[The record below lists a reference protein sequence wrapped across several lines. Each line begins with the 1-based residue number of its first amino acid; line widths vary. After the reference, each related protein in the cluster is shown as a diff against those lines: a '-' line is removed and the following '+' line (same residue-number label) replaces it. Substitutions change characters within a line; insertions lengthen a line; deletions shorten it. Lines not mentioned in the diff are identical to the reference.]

1 MASVFDNA
9 ATESGLPMVN
19 ISRAE
24 IATVKAA
31 VKKLGADGY
40 AEAVRIT
47 SHPAAVHRVRAV
59 PGTRLLQFA
68 VQLLIYLNRCL
79 LVLPL
84 IVLFVGGWKATVVV
98 TIMIFLQWLFLLNP
112 LQIAINYEIY
122 ARLSALDQAWAK
134 SRENQ

>member
-1 MASVFDNA
+1 MASVFDHA

-19 ISRAE
+19 ISRVE
-24 IATVKAA
+24 IDSAKAA

-47 SHPAAVHRVRAV
+47 SHPAAVNRVRAV
-59 PGTRLLQFA
+59 PGTRWLQFA
-68 VQLLIYLNRCL
+68 VKLLIYLNRCL
-79 LVLPL
+79 LVVPL
-84 IVLFVGGWKATVVV
+84 IVLFVGGWKAAIAVA
-98 TIMIFLQWLFLLNP
+98 IIIILQWFFLLNP

-134 SRENQ
+134 SRKNQ

>member
-1 MASVFDNA
+1 MASVLDKA

-24 IATVKAA
+24 IASVKAA

-59 PGTRLLQFA
+59 PGTRSLQFA
-68 VQLLIYLNRCL
+68 VKLLIYLNRCF
-79 LVLPL
+79 LVVPL
-84 IVLFVGGWKATVVV
+84 ILLFVGGWKAAIAVA
-98 TIMIFLQWLFLLNP
+98 IIIILQWLFLLNP

>member
-1 MASVFDNA
+1 MASVLDKA

-24 IATVKAA
+24 IASVKAA

-59 PGTRLLQFA
+59 PGSRWLQFA
-68 VQLLIYLNRCL
+68 VKLLIYLSRCL
-79 LVLPL
+79 LVVPL
-84 IVLFVGGWKATVVV
+84 IVLFVGGWKAAIAVA
-98 TIMIFLQWLFLLNP
+98 IIIILQWFFLLNP

-134 SRENQ
+134 SRESR

>member
-1 MASVFDNA
+1 MASVFDKA
-9 ATESGLPMVN
+9 ATESGLPRVN

-24 IATVKAA
+24 IDSVKAA
-31 VKKLGADGY
+31 VKTRGADGY
-40 AEAVRIT
+40 AELVRIT

-59 PGTRLLQFA
+59 PGTRWLQFA
-68 VQLLIYLNRCL
+68 LKLLTYLNRCL
-79 LVLPL
+79 LVVPV
-84 IVLFVGGWKATVVV
+84 IVLFVGGWKAAIAVA
-98 TIMIFLQWLFLLNP
+98 IIIILQWLFLLNP